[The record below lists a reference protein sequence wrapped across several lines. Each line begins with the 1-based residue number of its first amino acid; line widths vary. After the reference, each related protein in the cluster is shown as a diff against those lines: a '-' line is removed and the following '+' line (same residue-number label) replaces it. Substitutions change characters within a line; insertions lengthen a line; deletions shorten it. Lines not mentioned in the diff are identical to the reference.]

1 MPSHKWELIKPLS
14 DSDRKIDLAATTPLY
29 ETWRHAKVGLQK
41 SSSAGLNVFTRRLV
55 RRLSIE
61 TGILE
66 RIYDLDRGTTEA
78 LIANGFAEEL
88 VSGSSTDL
96 EPSRLIDILR
106 DQEAAVQLVMD
117 CVTDSRALSIGFIHE
132 LHAVL
137 TKHQDTTYA
146 VDTLG
151 NRLEIP
157 LQKGKFKDQ
166 PNNPKRPDGT
176 LHEYCPPLHVQ
187 SEMDNLLDWFDSYEA
202 EDPIIVA
209 SWFHH
214 RLTQIHPYQDGNGR
228 IARALVTLILLR
240 SDLLPLVID
249 RDLRTEYL
257 KALEDADSGNLSP
270 LASLFARLQR
280 SAILQAL
287 SIDTDA
293 EVTRERKLTAAVI
306 ESLTAKFA
314 RRREVKDTE
323 LRRVNDLALS
333 LRQRTR
339 RFLENYFSQLSRSVN
354 KIAVADIHF
363 AEGGPD
369 YDNAHWYKYE
379 VIQSIAGAKK
389 FINFEEDHYFL
400 KASIKVDCE
409 RLIFV
414 ASFHHVGRD
423 LSGIMEATAFSQLES
438 FEHSDDRQY
447 VSQVFFPCSLEPFVF
462 TYKTDEREIEATFNQ
477 WLDAAVAVALKE
489 YGDRL

>member
-14 DSDRKIDLAATTPLY
+14 DDDRKIDLAATTPLY
-29 ETWRHAKVGLQK
+29 ETWRNAKVGLQK
-41 SSSAGLNVFTRRLV
+41 SSSAGLNEFTRRLV

-132 LHAVL
+132 LHAIL
-137 TKHQDTTYA
+137 TKHQDTTHA
-146 VDTLG
+146 VNPLG

-176 LHEYCPPLHVQ
+176 VHEYCPPLHVQ
-187 SEMDNLLDWFDSYEA
+187 SEMDNLLGWFDSYGD

-228 IARALVTLILLR
+228 VARALVTLILLR

-249 RDLRTEYL
+249 RDLRTEYV
-257 KALEDADSGNLSP
+257 KALEGADSGNLTL

-293 EVTRERKLTAAVI
+293 EVTRERKLTAAVL
-306 ESLTAKFA
+306 ENLAAKFA

-323 LRRVNDLALS
+323 LRRVNDLALG

-339 RFLENYFSQLSRSVN
+339 RFLENYFNQLSRSVKQIAIA
-354 KIAVADIHF
+354 KINM

-379 VIQSIAGAKK
+379 VGESATDAGK
-389 FINFEEDHYFL
+389 FANFEENHYFL
-400 KASIKVDCE
+400 KATIRIERE

-414 ASFHHVGRD
+414 TSFHHVGRD

-438 FEHSDDRQY
+438 YEGSDDRKY
-447 VSQVFFPCSLEPFVF
+447 VSRDFVLCSLEPFVF
-462 TYKTDEREIEATFNQ
+462 TYKTDEDEIEATFDL